1 MIETLIIVLS
11 EGLAKGMVL
20 FLVAAGLTVIFGVLG
35 VLNFAHGSFYMLGAY
50 LTFFIATGSGP
61 LFFESFWIGVVLA
74 AIIVGFIGAILE
86 VTVIRPTYDMKHGA
100 IYQLL
105 LTFGLL
111 LIIDST
117 ARWVWGTEFQSINL
131 PSELSFRISVAG
143 VGILAYDLFLIGF
156 GFVMALTIWLLF
168 TRTSIGRNTR
178 AAAENADMANVLG
191 VNVPVLFT
199 IVFFAGSAIA
209 GLGGALASAQ
219 ASVSPDMGE
228 SVIIESFIV
237 VVLGGL
243 GSFAGAFIG
252 ALLIGLADAVV
263 FQLAPQFRAFV
274 PFALMAIVLLVQPA
288 GLLGEEGEH

>member
-1 MIETLIIVLS
+1 MLETLIVVLS

-61 LFFESFWIGVVLA
+61 FFFESFWIGVILA
-74 AIIVGFIGAILE
+74 AIIVGLVGAALE
-86 VTVIRPTYDMKHGA
+86 VAVIRPTYDMEHGA

-111 LIIDST
+111 LVIDSS
-117 ARWVWGTEFQSINL
+117 ARWVWGTEFRSVGV
-131 PSELSFRISVAG
+131 PSELSFRASVMG
-143 VGILAYDLFLIGF
+143 VDIPAYDLFLIGF
-156 GFVMALTIWLLF
+156 GFLMALLIWLLF
-168 TRTSIGRNTR
+168 TQTSIGRNTR
-178 AAAENADMANVLG
+178 ASAEDADMANVLG
-191 VNVPVLFT
+191 INVPILFT
-199 IVFFAGSAIA
+199 VVFFAGSAIA

-219 ASVSPDMGE
+219 ASVNPDMGE

-243 GSFAGAFIG
+243 GSFAGAFAG
-252 ALLIGLADAVV
+252 ALLIGLADAVF